1 VEFTEMSDTL
11 NGKGATVKVKA
22 TNLITIN
29 LAGRAKLADDTFW
42 CIAPR
47 DVRLTYDW
55 TAGTTVTVEPSG
67 TPLWQYKL
75 TNVKSGVE
83 VSVAPSEEIF

>member
-1 VEFTEMSDTL
+1 MQ
-11 NGKGATVKVKA
+11 AKA

-29 LAGRAKLADDTFW
+29 LAGRARLADDTFW
-42 CIAPR
+42 CIAPL
-47 DVRLTYDW
+47 DVRLTHDW
-55 TAGTTVTVEPSG
+55 AAGTKVTVEPSG

-83 VSVAPSEEIF
+83 VSVSPSEERF